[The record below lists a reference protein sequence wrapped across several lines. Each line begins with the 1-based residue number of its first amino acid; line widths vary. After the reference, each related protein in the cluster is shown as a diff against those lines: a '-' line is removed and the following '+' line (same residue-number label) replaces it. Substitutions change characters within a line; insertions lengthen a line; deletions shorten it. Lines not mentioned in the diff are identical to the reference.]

1 MTLLEIADLIS
12 GHVAPEHAGIEITGP
27 ASLVEAG
34 PGDIAFFGNAKYV
47 QALRATQATA
57 VLVPRDFDED
67 IKPARVRV
75 DDPAAAFARVLERF
89 APPAV
94 QYSPGIHPSAVL
106 GVDVEIDPT
115 AHIGAGAVIESGVR
129 IGANTI
135 VCAQCFV
142 GQHATVGID
151 CFLHPRVTIRERCK
165 LGDRV
170 QIHSGAVIGADGFGY
185 ELKDGRHVKIPQTG
199 IVQIDDDVEIGA
211 NTTIDRARFGRTWI
225 QTGAKIDNLVQIAH
239 NVRVGAH
246 SIICSQVG
254 ISGSTRIGSY
264 VTLAGQAGLVGH
276 IEVGDQAIVAA
287 QTGLSRN
294 LKAKEIVC
302 GSPARPIQDWKEQ
315 AAMINRLGKLYER
328 VKKLEE
334 AGKPPA

>member
-1 MTLLEIADLIS
+1 MTLREIADLIS
-12 GHVAPEHAGIEITGP
+12 GQVPSEHAGIEITGP

-34 PGDIAFFGNAKYV
+34 PGDIAFFGNAKYL
-47 QALRATQATA
+47 QALRATQASA
-57 VLVPRDFDED
+57 VLVPRDFEEE
-67 IKPARVRV
+67 IKPACIRV
-75 DDPAAAFARVLERF
+75 DDPAAAFALVLERF
-89 APPAV
+89 APPPV
-94 QYSPGIHPSAVL
+94 QYSPGIHPSAIL
-106 GVDVEIDPT
+106 GVDVEIDPSV
-115 AHIGAGAVIESGVR
+115 HVGAGAVIENGAR

-135 VCAQCFV
+135 IGAQCFI
-142 GQHATVGID
+142 GQHATIGMD

-185 ELKDGRHVKIPQTG
+185 ELKEGRYVKIPQTG
-199 IVQIDDDVEIGA
+199 IVQIDDNVEIGA
-211 NTTIDRARFGRTWI
+211 NTTVDRARFGRTWI

-246 SIICSQVG
+246 TIICSQVG
-254 ISGSTRIGSY
+254 ISGSTRVGSY

-294 LKAKEIVC
+294 LPPKSIVC
-302 GSPARPIQDWKEQ
+302 GSPARPMREWKEQ
-315 AAMINRLGKLYER
+315 IAMVHRIGRLYER
-328 VKKLEE
+328 VKKLED
-334 AGKPPA
+334 AAKPPA